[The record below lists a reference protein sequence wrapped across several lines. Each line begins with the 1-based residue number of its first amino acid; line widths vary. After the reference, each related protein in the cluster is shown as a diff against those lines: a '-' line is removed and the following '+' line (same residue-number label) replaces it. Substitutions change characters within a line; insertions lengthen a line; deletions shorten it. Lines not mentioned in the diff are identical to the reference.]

1 MTNESLPESADLT
14 SESIQEPQQ
23 EPAQPSAIEEPA
35 ETQPTPDPETM
46 DQPITEEPPVAEP
59 PIDEPPA
66 QAPPAIEPPP
76 PVEEPRAQ
84 EPPAGDPPKPVPP
97 VKESPAQ
104 EPQAKASPAPVPAA
118 KEPPA
123 KEPVPEEPQ
132 ESFADLLRDFEK
144 THSHKSASAP
154 RQLQGTVI
162 SLSADQVFLDI
173 GYKTEGVLPRSAFPS
188 NAEGVKTGDT
198 IPVSVTGRNEEHYYE
213 LSRFKVAQVR
223 DWSALEAAFAEKLAV
238 VGTVTEL
245 IKGGLSVDI
254 GVRAF
259 MPASRSGT
267 KDAVELEKLVGT
279 EITCRITKLDVTDE
293 NVVVDRRVVLEEQAR
308 ALTQATSAALQASI
322 KEGDV
327 LTGTVRTLMP
337 YGAFID
343 LGGIDGLLHVSDI
356 AHTRITKPEDVL
368 TVGQEIQVKILKID
382 PDTRKL
388 SLGLKQ
394 LQAEPW
400 ETAPSRLT
408 AGQRIT
414 GRVTRLMDFGAFV
427 EIEPGIEGLIH
438 ISEMAWG
445 KKVRHPSDIL
455 KEGDTVDAVILS
467 VKPEERRIALGLKQ
481 TLTDPWSNALQR
493 FPIGS
498 QIEGPVTKIMNFGA
512 FVQLVDGIEGLVHVS
527 EISADRR
534 INHPSD
540 VLRAGQ
546 IVKAQVLALD
556 IEKRQIKLSMKQLIP
571 TSIDEYIAEHK
582 PGDKVSGR
590 VIDHSVTHTIV
601 ELGEGIR
608 ANCRA
613 GDREAKAA
621 APEANAPAKV
631 DLSSLSSMLKDRW
644 KGNTPAAASKP
655 EPLAEGQIRTFKI
668 VSLDAEAKKIEVELA

>member
-1 MTNESLPESADLT
+1 MTNESLPESDHIAP
-14 SESIQEPQQ
+14 ENFQ
-23 EPAQPSAIEEPA
+23 EPAPEHSPEPPIGEPVVDQPSIH
-35 ETQPTPDPETM
+35 
-46 DQPITEEPPVAEP
+46 EPPVDDPAIVEP
-59 PIDEPPA
+59 PP
-66 QAPPAIEPPP
+66 QAPPAIEPPQTA
-76 PVEEPRAQ
+76 VEARN
-84 EPPAGDPPKPVPP
+84 
-97 VKESPAQ
+97 
-104 EPQAKASPAPVPAA
+104 PAPVAEEPA
-118 KEPPA
+118 
-123 KEPVPEEPQ
+123 PEEPV
-132 ESFADLLRDFEK
+132 EDFGALLNAFEK
-144 THSHKSASAP
+144 SHSHKSASAP

-162 SLSADQVFLDI
+162 SLSAEQVFLNI
-173 GYKTEGVLPRSAFPS
+173 GYKTEGVLPRSAFPN
-188 NAEGVKTGDT
+188 NAEGVKPGDT
-198 IPVSVTGRNEEHYYE
+198 VPVSVTGRNEEHYYE

-223 DWSALEAAFAEKLAV
+223 DWSAIEAAFAEKLAV
-238 VGTVTEL
+238 VGTVTEV

-308 ALTQATSAALQASI
+308 ALTQATSDALQASI

-327 LTGTVRTLMP
+327 VTGTVRTLMP

-356 AHTRITKPEDVL
+356 SYARVSKPDDVL
-368 TVGQEIQVKILKID
+368 TVGQEVQVKILKID
-382 PDTRKL
+382 PETRKL

-394 LQAEPW
+394 LQPEPW

-408 AGQRIT
+408 AGQRVT
-414 GRVTRLMDFGAFV
+414 GKVTRLMDFGAFV
-427 EIEPGIEGLIH
+427 ELEPGIEGLIH

-467 VKPEERRIALGLKQ
+467 VKPPTDTSAGRIALGLKQ
-481 TLTDPWSNALQR
+481 TLTDPWSDALKR

-498 QIEGPVTKIMNFGA
+498 QIEGPVTKLMTFGA

-546 IVKAQVLALD
+546 VVQAQVLALD
-556 IEKRQIKLSMKQLIP
+556 VEKRQIKLSMKQLVP

-582 PGDKVSGR
+582 PGDTVSGR
-590 VIDHSVTHTIV
+590 VVDHSAAQTIV

-608 ANCRA
+608 ATCRISS
-613 GDREAKAA
+613 DAKTAK
-621 APEANAPAKV
+621 PEASAPAKA

-644 KGNTPAAASKP
+644 KGNTPAAASMP
-655 EPLAEGQIRTFKI
+655 EPLAAGQIRSFKI
-668 VSLDAEAKKIEVELA
+668 VKLDAEGKKIEVELA